1 MTAVD
6 VIIVAFAV
14 ALAVLGY
21 QHGLLVGAITLA
33 GFVGGAI
40 AGARLGPSLLEGGA
54 DSPYAGLTA
63 LLGGLLIGASIAALA
78 ETLARKLRTRLH
90 GRGVDIVD
98 GIGGALLLAA
108 LALALAWVTG
118 IVALNTPGLGGV
130 RGAVQNSTILAAL
143 NEALP
148 PSGPI
153 LNVLHRVDPRPAIE
167 GPDAKVERPNPAS
180 VGDPEVVAAA
190 QSVVRVQG
198 TACGLGVEGSG
209 WVARPGVVLTN
220 AHVVAGS
227 DDTVV
232 QTSDGAEFSATAI
245 AYEPRNDLA
254 VLSVP
259 DLGADPLE
267 LPPNPESGAPGAIVG
282 YPQNGPLDIVQA
294 RVGETVP
301 VTSQDSYGAGPIRR
315 EMTPFRGDVRPGNSG
330 GPVIGTD
337 GRVLTTVFAASTGKG
352 APGGLGVPN
361 SEASRLLAS
370 ADSPVSTGPCTG

>member
-1 MTAVD
+1 MSPVD

-14 ALAVLGY
+14 ALAVLGF

-40 AGARLGPSLLEGGA
+40 VGARLGPSLLEGGA

-63 LLGGLLIGASIAALA
+63 LLGGVLIGAAVAALT

-90 GRGVDIVD
+90 SRGFDIAD
-98 GIGGALLLAA
+98 GVGGALLLAA

-130 RGAVQNSTILAAL
+130 RKAVQNSTILAAL

-167 GPDAKVERPNPAS
+167 GPDARVEQPDPAS
-180 VGDPEVVAAA
+180 VKDPEILAAA

-209 WVARPGVVLTN
+209 WVARPGVVVTN
-220 AHVVAGS
+220 AHVVAGQ

-232 QTSDGAEFSATAI
+232 QTADGAEFPATAI

-254 VLSVP
+254 VLSVTG
-259 DLGADPLE
+259 LGADPLE
-267 LPPNPESGAPGAIVG
+267 LPTNPASGTAGAIAG
-282 YPQNGPLDIVQA
+282 YPENGPLDIETA

-315 EMTPFRGDVRPGNSG
+315 EMTPFRGVVRPGNSG
-330 GPVIGTD
+330 GPLIGTD
-337 GRVLTTVFAASTGKG
+337 GRVLATVFAASTGKG
-352 APGGLGVPN
+352 PPGGLGVPN
-361 SEASRLLAS
+361 SEAARLLAG